1 MLSLGF
7 EELVRLLE
15 SFRSPTFQRDSCQ
28 IVTTL
33 LNKINFKIDASR
45 VIVVAGTNGKG
56 SVCAMLEQLL
66 RDEGFRV
73 GLFTSPHLIDITER
87 IQINRISISRSD
99 FVDRFYEAQKI
110 ANGQY
115 LTRFEYLTLMALH
128 HFHQSNVDYMIFEV
142 GIGGR
147 RDAVNAIPHETCVL
161 TKIGMDHEELLGA
174 TLEEVAKEKIGIVN
188 NPEEQ
193 RFIYLNQ
200 DVVMVPNS
208 VREAK
213 PVEPTAGQVIYD
225 LEGEPIFCLDS
236 FMGGAPLSLK
246 GTRSVENACVALAVF
261 QSLGYSPF
269 KRLTSLKNTSW
280 LGRMHRLEG
289 QTKRIYLSGDHN
301 PLGMESLK
309 RLLEHY
315 RYDKI
320 YFVVGIGK
328 NKNISQMLEILRTVP
343 RSYVVLTETIF
354 KPSNRG
360 GESLDLEY
368 EPDPVRAVETILPRM
383 TPKDMLV
390 VTGSLYLV
398 GHFLK
403 RFDLEKGDC

>member
-1 MLSLGF
+1 MPRLGF
-7 EELVRLLE
+7 EELVCLLE
-15 SFRSPTFQRDSCQ
+15 SFRSPTFQRDSCR
-28 IVTTL
+28 IVESL
-33 LNKINFKIDASR
+33 LGKINFKINASK

-73 GLFTSPHLIDITER
+73 GLYTSPHLIDITER
-87 IQINRISISRSD
+87 IQVDRTPISQSD
-99 FVDRFYEAQKI
+99 FVDRFYEVQKI
-110 ANGQY
+110 TGGQY

-128 HFHQSNVDYMIFEV
+128 HFHQSNVDFMIFEI

-161 TKIGMDHEELLGA
+161 TRIGMDHEELLGT
-174 TLEEVAKEKIGIVN
+174 TLEEIVREKIGIVN
-188 NPEEQ
+188 NPKEQ
-193 RFIYLNQ
+193 RLIYLKQ
-200 DVVMVPNS
+200 EPVTAPVGI
-208 VREAK
+208 REAVA
-213 PVEPTAGQVIYD
+213 VEPSTGQVTYD
-225 LEGEPIFCLDS
+225 LEGEPIFCMDS
-236 FMGGAPLSLK
+236 GMGGAPLSLK
-246 GTRSVENACVALAVF
+246 GTRSVENAVVALAVF
-261 QSLGYSPF
+261 QSLGYTPF
-269 KRLTSLKNTSW
+269 ERLTSLKNTRW
-280 LGRMHRLEG
+280 LGRMHRLAG
-289 QTKRIYLSGDHN
+289 QTKRVYLSGDHN
-301 PLGMESLK
+301 PLGMESL
-309 RLLEHY
+309 RQLLEHY

-328 NKNISQMLEILRTVP
+328 NKNISQMLEILKGVP
-343 RSYVVLTETIF
+343 RSYVVLTETTF

-360 GESLDLEY
+360 GESFGLEY
-368 EPDPVRAVETILPRM
+368 ESDPVRAVETILPRM